1 MKTIAKLCLIAVA
14 WSGAV
19 WAQATAG
26 SGAITGTIRD
36 TYGDGIPDTDVIVI
50 NDDLGLERDFA
61 TTDDGVFYVPAIV
74 PAPGYKLK
82 ISRKG
87 YVDRES
93 DFFSVRV
100 GQTLTFNLILQAESA
115 TKKGAGFSPSLLDN
129 NKTGVSSQVTVQQ
142 VDKLPLNPRRLNSV
156 AELGMAVDTDS
167 NSNVMTF
174 LGQSFSNAV
183 LTEGILTS
191 NGYFTRS
198 PVSVDHSTNQFS
210 LDGMQELQVMNGDAA
225 IEFGRAMNGIVN
237 AVTRPS
243 SFDFHGAGYEYLR
256 LPSLTAVGRDSLGQK
271 LLHGQ
276 NQTGA
281 NLGGPIPKMG
291 DKLFFYANFEVL
303 NGHFDGLKRITN
315 QLIAD
320 PTGAIVAP
328 ANCKATAA
336 QCTAVTKF
344 IQSQMNVVVPLSQ
357 RWINGLAKIDYHL
370 NAVNNFTFEYG
381 LMNSLSPNGD
391 QVANAL
397 NNGGLLGIRNTRD
410 DSRFGKAGYV
420 ASLSPT
426 FANEMRFGLSEEHIF
441 QPASST
447 TLSTGDLGILL
458 DGTTIGD
465 SNINSNR
472 VSEHRYELVDNLT
485 GTFGKHTAQ
494 IGVDLDRVDY
504 FINGLNSAG
513 AYTYAT
519 LTNFATD
526 LSVAGRNYTQFTQSF
541 GNPYRR
547 LPAKDI
553 DVYGQDTWKWTRK
566 LTITF
571 GLRWEKTIVP
581 QPIDQNNAYYQTG
594 TIASPNL
601 DIIPRLGV
609 AYMLNRKTAI
619 RAGYGYFY
627 APFTG
632 EFFDS
637 MFLGNAIY
645 QTNIA
650 VNPTQTNSP
659 LFPKLV
665 PSAGAIPV
673 GTPEVLYSSSNLRNP
688 HAQRASVG
696 IERQLTSTTTISAS
710 FIDNRGYKLWTATDV
725 NLAATTKS
733 GTFTVDDAAGNKVST
748 FTIPI
753 YTAKNDNNYA
763 HVYDVENGGSSWYTA
778 MAVEV
783 RKRLSHGLSAQ
794 ASYTWSHAI
803 DDVGGPQISGGVP
816 LITYDPTYSSNK
828 ANTATD
834 RRQRLVINATYEPIF
849 SQSDSWAA
857 RYLMNGWQIS
867 SIATLG
873 SSQPETATMVASG
886 VQISGITP
894 AFPTTIDGSGAQ
906 VRVPFLPLDSL
917 KTGPMYNWNARFT
930 RTLPF
935 TERVKGILM
944 FEVFNLLN
952 KQWISGVNTLAYT
965 AATGILHPVPG
976 FGAPNASASYPY
988 GTNARSA
995 QVAFRVTF

>member
-1 MKTIAKLCLIAVA
+1 M
-14 WSGAV
+14 

-36 TYGDGIPDTDVIVI
+36 TYGDGIPDTDVVVV
-50 NDDLGLERDFA
+50 NDDLGMVRAFA
-61 TTDDGVFYVPAIV
+61 TTDDGVFYAPAVI

-100 GQTLTFNLILQAESA
+100 GQTLTFNLILQPEAA
-115 TKKGAGFSPSLLDN
+115 TKKGAGFSPSGIDG
-129 NKTGVSSQVTVQQ
+129 NKTGVSSQVTLQQ
-142 VDKLPLNPRRLNSV
+142 VDKLPFNPRRLNAV
-156 AELGMAVDTDS
+156 AQLGTAVDTDA

-183 LTEGILTS
+183 LTEGVLTS
-191 NGYFTRS
+191 NTYFTRT
-198 PVSVDHSTNQFS
+198 PVSADHSTNQFS
-210 LDGMQELQVMNGDAA
+210 LDGFQELQVMNGDAA
-225 IEFGRAMNGIVN
+225 IEFGHAMNGIVN

-243 SFDFHGAGYEYLR
+243 TGDFHGAAYGYLR
-256 LPSLTAVGRDSLGQK
+256 IPGLTAVSRDSLGQK
-271 LLHGQ
+271 MLHGE
-276 NQTGA
+276 NQTGVS
-281 NLGGPIPKMG
+281 LGGPIPKLR
-291 DKLFFYANFEVL
+291 DKVLFFANFEVL
-303 NGHFDGLKRITN
+303 NNRFEGLNRITN

-320 PTGAIVAP
+320 PTGTIVAP

-336 QCTAVTKF
+336 QCAGVTKF
-344 IQSQMNVVVPLSQ
+344 IQSQMNVFVPLSQ
-357 RWINGLAKIDYHL
+357 RWINGLARIDYHL
-370 NAVNNFTFEYG
+370 NEVNNFTFEYG
-381 LMNSLSPNGD
+381 LMNSLSPNGE

-441 QPASST
+441 QPSSST
-447 TLSTGDLGILL
+447 NLSTGDLGVLL

-465 SNINSNR
+465 SNLNSNR
-472 VSEHRYELVDNLT
+472 VSEHRFEAVDNLT

-494 IGVDLDRVDY
+494 VGVDLARTDY
-504 FINGLNSAG
+504 FINGLQSAG

-526 LSVAGRNYTQFTQSF
+526 LSVAGRNYTLFTQSF

-547 LPAKDI
+547 LPDKDI

-566 LTITF
+566 LTLTF

-601 DIIPRLGV
+601 DIIPRVGV
-609 AYMLNRKTAI
+609 AYMLNRKTVI
-619 RAGYGYFY
+619 RASYGYFY

-632 EFFDS
+632 QFFDS

-645 QTNIA
+645 QTNVAI
-650 VNPTQTNSP
+650 NPTQTNSP

-665 PSAGAIPV
+665 PSAGAIPAR
-673 GTPEVLYSSSNLRNP
+673 TPEVMYSSSKLRNP
-688 HAQRASVG
+688 HTQRGTVA
-696 IERQLTSTTTISAS
+696 IERQLTPTTSITGS

-733 GTFTVDDAAGNKVST
+733 GTFTVDDLAGNKVST
-748 FTIPI
+748 FTMPI
-753 YTAKNDNNYA
+753 YTAKNDANYA
-763 HVYDVENGGSSWYTA
+763 HVYDVENGGSSFYTA
-778 MAVEV
+778 LAVEL
-783 RKRLSHGLSAQ
+783 RKRLSHGLTVQ
-794 ASYTWSHAI
+794 GSYTWSHAI
-803 DDVGGPQISGGVP
+803 DDVSGPQISGGIP
-816 LITYDPTYSSNK
+816 LITYDPTYSSNRVSS
-828 ANTATD
+828 ATD
-834 RRQRLVINATYEPIF
+834 RRQRLVINAVYEPIF

-867 SIATLG
+867 TIGTMG
-873 SSQPETATMVASG
+873 SSQTTTPTIVASG

-894 AFPTTIDGSGAQ
+894 RSP
-906 VRVPFLPLDSL
+906 LPSMDRA
-917 KTGPMYNWNARFT
+917 P
-930 RTLPF
+930 
-935 TERVKGILM
+935 GI
-944 FEVFNLLN
+944 
-952 KQWISGVNTLAYT
+952 AC
-965 AATGILHPVPG
+965 
-976 FGAPNASASYPY
+976 
-988 GTNARSA
+988 RS
-995 QVAFRVTF
+995 FRWTP